1 MCQDLHLST
10 EYWSVSECRTHGTVW
25 ITLSTVLFLTSTK
38 MSGDSPVTSSF
49 AVADYVVFAL
59 MLVVSAAVGVYYAWA
74 DRGQRSSG
82 DFLMGGRR
90 LTALPVSLSLTAS
103 FMSAITVLSN
113 PAEVRSHHIPRGQ
126 MQKNHFVSGSTER
139 KTFLVIVVSLT
150 FQVNHR
156 HNGRDN

>member
-1 MCQDLHLST
+1 
-10 EYWSVSECRTHGTVW
+10 
-25 ITLSTVLFLTSTK
+25 
-38 MSGDSPVTSSF
+38 MSGGSGVTGSF
-49 AVADYVVFAL
+49 ATTDYVVFAM

-113 PAEVRSHHIPRGQ
+113 PAEVRDSLDREMLSHSSFTDFFR
-126 MQKNHFVSGSTER
+126 
-139 KTFLVIVVSLT
+139 
-150 FQVNHR
+150 
-156 HNGRDN
+156 